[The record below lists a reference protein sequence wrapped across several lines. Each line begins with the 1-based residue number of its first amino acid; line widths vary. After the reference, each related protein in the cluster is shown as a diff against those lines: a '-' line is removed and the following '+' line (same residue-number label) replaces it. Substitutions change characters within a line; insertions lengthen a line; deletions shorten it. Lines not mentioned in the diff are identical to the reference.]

1 MVSVL
6 PSTAQSQTAKQNSYA
21 TATLYVG
28 NLATEVTEA
37 TLFELFNA
45 VGPVSSVRV
54 CRDVVTRRSLGY
66 AYVNFHSVQD
76 AERALDTMNFTNIRG
91 RQCRIMWCQRD
102 PALRKNNKG
111 NIFVR
116 GLHKSIDSKALYDT
130 FSLFG
135 NILSC
140 KVALDPETGKS
151 RGYGYV
157 HFYDE
162 KSAQKAI
169 QGVNGMKIPDTGD
182 ASDGNVVQAELFKSK
197 EEREKNVKYTN
208 IYVKYI
214 PPTLDEKTLIEL
226 FTKTTE
232 GKITSSQ
239 YWRESYGVSACL
251 NYDSYEHAK
260 IAVEKM
266 NGYDVSEYWNKY
278 SPEDNENEKEKEKE
292 KEKADDEK
300 KRIKN
305 KP

>member
-1 MVSVL
+1 M
-6 PSTAQSQTAKQNSYA
+6 A
-21 TATLYVG
+21 TAPAQPNQQNPYASASLYVG
-28 NLATEVTEA
+28 DLGPEVTEA

-45 VGPVSSVRV
+45 VGPVSSIRV
-54 CRDVVTRRSLGY
+54 CRDAITRRSLGY

-140 KVALDPETGKS
+140 KVAVDFETGKS

-157 HFYDE
+157 HFYDD

-169 QGVNGMKIPDTGD
+169 EGVNGMKIPGTSDE
-182 ASDGNVVQAELFKSK
+182 DGNVVQAEFFKSK
-197 EEREKNVKYTN
+197 EEREKNLKYTN
-208 IYVKYI
+208 VYVKYI
-214 PPTLDEKTLIEL
+214 PTKLDEKSLIEL
-226 FTKTTE
+226 FTKTT
-232 GKITSSQ
+232 GGQINSAQ
-239 YWRESYGVSACL
+239 YWIQPYGVSACL

-260 IAVEKM
+260 LAVEKL
-266 NGYDVSEYWNKY
+266 NGHDVAEYWNK
-278 SPEDNENEKEKEKE
+278 SENGDEKEKTE
-292 KEKADDEK
+292 DDK
-300 KRIKN
+300 KTRF
-305 KP
+305 